1 MQFDIHTFI
10 LGAVQGLCEFLPVS
24 SSGHLALLQHFFG
37 FRDENLVAFDLLLHC
52 ATVLVIMLFF
62 WRDIA
67 QIIAEWCGG
76 WITGR
81 RLSGWSYGWAIIIA
95 TVLTGIIGLPLRK
108 VVDEVSTSPLFV
120 GAGLIFTSFIMSLV
134 PIISRTQ
141 KNASLLMI
149 AVVVGIAQG
158 VAVLPGV
165 SRSGMTIAA
174 GLLMGLGVNEAFRF
188 SFLIS
193 VPAVLGASLLEA
205 LKVVKSPDAVF
216 LPSGYMWAVLAAFVL
231 GFLALGLM
239 RRLVLA
245 GKWAYFGF
253 YCMIVGILAVLSSL
267 EIF

>member
-1 MQFDIHTFI
+1 MQFDIQTFI

-52 ATVLVIMLFF
+52 ATVLVILIFF
-62 WRDIA
+62 RRDIW
-67 QIIAEWCGG
+67 QIIIEWLGG
-76 WITGR
+76 WFTSK
-81 RLSGWSYGWAIIIA
+81 RLSGWSYGWAIIIS
-95 TVLTGIIGLPLRK
+95 TIITGALGLPLRK
-108 VVDEVSTSPLFV
+108 IVDAMSSSPLYV
-120 GAGLIFTSFIMSLV
+120 GCGLIFTALVMSVV
-134 PIISRTQ
+134 PVISRSS
-141 KNASLLMI
+141 KNSSLMSI

-158 VAVLPGV
+158 IAVLPGV

-174 GLLMGLGVNEAFRF
+174 GLVMGLGVSEAFRF

-205 LKVVKSPDAVF
+205 LKVIKGTEGVF
-216 LPSGYMWAVLAAFVL
+216 LPTGYLWAILAAFVL

-253 YCMIVGILAVLSSL
+253 YCLIVGVLAVLSSL